1 MAKTQKAE
9 GASGQGATASDVYQ
23 TIADLRGEDLEV
35 HIYGEIENDE
45 VRNEVSALL
54 KTRPWCRLVI
64 GFARA
69 EFFTVDFR
77 NILVIREVASKV
89 RATSYLDMQSV
100 PCKPAAQRATMHPR
114 GLAGLPWSCG
124 ATAIV
129 APGGVGKTPLLAKI
143 AAAFRAEGRKA
154 REIHFGEPRGEYE
167 SDYCNLMLDI
177 AFALYYG
184 EDVFVDSFKNPVY
197 DLPGSLSAGGASNAL
212 WTTLS
217 DLSGIF
223 DRVGLSMVALI
234 NPTTADVRVRE
245 NAVESLKSSC
255 CGIITTERGG
265 RWVGYVRE
273 IETGDRLE
281 ITFHSSRD
289 RFEYGES
296 AVAGHGTRVR
306 GVDSADAE
314 QSSAVAKASVDAVLA
329 RMLARITTRP

>member
-1 MAKTQKAE
+1 MVKPQKSE
-9 GASGQGATASDVYQ
+9 GAVTHGVAASDVYH
-23 TIADLRGEDLEV
+23 TIADLRGADLEV

-45 VRNEVSALL
+45 VRDEVSALL

-89 RATSYLDMQSV
+89 RATSYLDMRSV
-100 PCKPAAQRATMHPR
+100 PCKPAVQRSTMHPR

-143 AAAFRAEGRKA
+143 AAAFRTEGRKA
-154 REIHFGEPRGEYE
+154 REIFFGEPRGEYE
-167 SDYCNLMLDI
+167 SDYCMLMLDL

-217 DLSGIF
+217 DLSSIF
-223 DRVGLSMVALI
+223 DRVGLTLVALI

-273 IETGDRLE
+273 IETGDRLQ
-281 ITFHSSRD
+281 ITFHSSRG
-289 RFEYGES
+289 RFEYGDS
-296 AVAGHGTRVR
+296 AIAGDGAHARA
-306 GVDSADAE
+306 VDSADAE
-314 QSSAVAKASVDAVLA
+314 RGSAVAKASVDAVLA
-329 RMLARITTRP
+329 RMLTRITRS